1 MKVFKNLSTYILAL
15 GFSATLF
22 SGCEDYL
29 NVSDDLAAEMT
40 MEEVFNN
47 TSYARRFH
55 RYIYTGIPDV
65 SNIIITSAYADLT
78 GLDNPW
84 PAVSDEL
91 KSAQNNVKTIP
102 TIGYH
107 AGSATLSRWS
117 LYKQI
122 RQANEFIAYAHVI
135 PQNGDVADFI
145 DEKELAL
152 LKNEA
157 RFLRAYY
164 HYLLF
169 ELYGPIPIMTEIAD
183 PSAAD
188 LDYYRNSVDEVVA
201 FIDKELNEC
210 YDLLPEKELNP
221 DGTINNERAA
231 APTKGAALAIL
242 AKLHVYAA
250 SPLFNGVYHEAIAL
264 KDNQGKQLFPAKD
277 DTKWKTA
284 LDALQLLSIIQ
295 RDATLYT
302 K

>member
-1 MKVFKNLSTYILAL
+1 MKVFKKLPTFILAL
-15 GFSATLF
+15 GLSAALL
-22 SGCEDYL
+22 SGCKDYL

-55 RYIYTGIPDV
+55 RYIYTGIPDM
-65 SNIIITSAYADLT
+65 SNIIITDAYASLT

-107 AGSATLSRWS
+107 AGSADLSRWS

-122 RQANEFIAYAHVI
+122 RQANEFIVYAHVI

-157 RFLRAYY
+157 RFYVLIIIICCSSYMVLF
-164 HYLLF
+164 LL
-169 ELYGPIPIMTEIAD
+169 
-183 PSAAD
+183 
-188 LDYYRNSVDEVVA
+188 
-201 FIDKELNEC
+201 
-210 YDLLPEKELNP
+210 
-221 DGTINNERAA
+221 
-231 APTKGAALAIL
+231 
-242 AKLHVYAA
+242 
-250 SPLFNGVYHEAIAL
+250 
-264 KDNQGKQLFPAKD
+264 
-277 DTKWKTA
+277 
-284 LDALQLLSIIQ
+284 
-295 RDATLYT
+295 
-302 K
+302 

>member
-102 TIGYH
+102 TIGNFV
-107 AGSATLSRWS
+107 TLES
-117 LYKQI
+117 L
-122 RQANEFIAYAHVI
+122 
-135 PQNGDVADFI
+135 
-145 DEKELAL
+145 
-152 LKNEA
+152 
-157 RFLRAYY
+157 
-164 HYLLF
+164 
-169 ELYGPIPIMTEIAD
+169 
-183 PSAAD
+183 
-188 LDYYRNSVDEVVA
+188 
-201 FIDKELNEC
+201 
-210 YDLLPEKELNP
+210 
-221 DGTINNERAA
+221 
-231 APTKGAALAIL
+231 
-242 AKLHVYAA
+242 
-250 SPLFNGVYHEAIAL
+250 
-264 KDNQGKQLFPAKD
+264 
-277 DTKWKTA
+277 
-284 LDALQLLSIIQ
+284 
-295 RDATLYT
+295 
-302 K
+302 